1 MGQDS
6 RIAWTSHTF
15 NPWWGCTKVSDGCA
29 NCYAET
35 LARRYGGDH
44 WGAGKPRRV
53 FGPRHWQEPIL
64 WDRRAK
70 AAGVRARV
78 FCASMAD
85 VCDEEA
91 PPEERVKLWRLI
103 LATTNLDWLLLTKR
117 PHRLREVIPAAL
129 LGDRRLW
136 IGVTVEDQQRADER
150 IPHLLATPA
159 AVRFLSVEPL
169 LGPINL
175 ARACSGRAPEWVI
188 VGGESGPKARPC
200 AVEWI
205 EAVERRCLAAG
216 VPVFVKQLGSYSVS
230 EQRTMSAEDM
240 AAICGRPMAARDLA
254 PDGTAWAWRAGTVA
268 RAGEDP
274 AEWPEHLRVR
284 QVPTPAGSQ
293 IAAREARC

>member
-53 FGPRHWQEPIL
+53 FGPRHWQE
-64 WDRRAK
+64 
-70 AAGVRARV
+70 
-78 FCASMAD
+78 
-85 VCDEEA
+85 
-91 PPEERVKLWRLI
+91 
-103 LATTNLDWLLLTKR
+103 
-117 PHRLREVIPAAL
+117 
-129 LGDRRLW
+129 
-136 IGVTVEDQQRADER
+136 
-150 IPHLLATPA
+150 
-159 AVRFLSVEPL
+159 
-169 LGPINL
+169 
-175 ARACSGRAPEWVI
+175 
-188 VGGESGPKARPC
+188 
-200 AVEWI
+200 
-205 EAVERRCLAAG
+205 
-216 VPVFVKQLGSYSVS
+216 
-230 EQRTMSAEDM
+230 M